1 MRISVA
7 PNRANFVEGRRLVD
21 FLLYPEPAPSMLL
34 PGGGPTA
41 GGTTVRVHVP
51 SFAPGPHTDVELVP
65 SRVRSCHCEPP
76 RGHHGP

>member
-51 SFAPGPHTDVELVP
+51 SFVPGPHTDVELARCRYGRRRC
-65 SRVRSCHCEPP
+65 ST
-76 RGHHGP
+76 

>member
-1 MRISVA
+1 MLHLMRLLWCPPSDGSGAPWPVRISVA

-51 SFAPGPHTDVELVP
+51 SFVP
-65 SRVRSCHCEPP
+65 
-76 RGHHGP
+76 